1 MTADEL
7 LSTMRAALEA
17 EREAIRRLD
26 GAAVTEAAAAKEKI
40 LLGVHGAPASERP
53 ALVAAL
59 KELKIELRRNLLLLA
74 HARDYVREAIEL
86 CHPSGRGR
94 LEAKL

>member
-1 MTADEL
+1 MNAEEL
-7 LSTMRAALEA
+7 VRTRRAALES

-26 GAAVTEAAAAKEKI
+26 REGVTQAAATKEQI
-40 LLGVHGAPASERP
+40 LTRVHDAPASERP

-59 KELKIELRRNLLLLA
+59 SDLKIELRQNLLLLA
-74 HARDYVREAIEL
+74 HARDYLREAIEL

-94 LEAKL
+94 LEAKV